1 MALFTQRNQD
11 LKVELS
17 LWKKNNTL
25 IMQNPEQT
33 PEYCGLQ
40 NVERLIRND
49 YRGLTQWQKWGNGKN
64 LEKTGKNWRKL
75 PEKKHK
81 I

>member
-1 MALFTQRNQD
+1 
-11 LKVELS
+11 
-17 LWKKNNTL
+17 
-25 IMQNPEQT
+25 MQNPEQT
-33 PEYCGLQ
+33 PEYCELQ
-40 NVERLIRND
+40 NVERLIGND
-49 YRGLTQWQKWGNGKN
+49 CRCLTQWQKGSNGKN